1 MVVEVRGHIIDAD
14 YDTTGAAV
22 QPHVSAPF
30 HVDAIV
36 STGARQRR
44 RTVRP
49 ENATGT
55 PMQQPDT
62 VDALRRQFR
71 PFVGLWATWDYDP
84 SRRADVE
91 REILAAAETLRRN
104 FEP

>member
-1 MVVEVRGHIIDAD
+1 
-14 YDTTGAAV
+14 
-22 QPHVSAPF
+22 
-30 HVDAIV
+30 
-36 STGARQRR
+36 
-44 RTVRP
+44 
-49 ENATGT
+49 
-55 PMQQPDT
+55 MQQPDT